1 MNASDDLNALRFRL
15 TAAGGVLVALL
26 VAGVLGYR
34 LIAPEAGWI
43 DALYMTVITLTTV
56 GFGEVIPMDG
66 RPGARLFT
74 SVLILV
80 GMGGVLYFVS
90 TATAFVLEGQL
101 THLFWKRRMQRDIER
116 LTDHLIVCGD
126 SPAAVYAIRELR
138 AVDRAVVL
146 IIPEEA
152 TGETHSALAE
162 APDAMVVRGD
172 PAEDEVL
179 QMAGIERAAGLAACT
194 QNDRDNL
201 VITLSARQLNAGI
214 RIVAS
219 VRDVSHGEKLRKVG
233 ADGVVSPE
241 SIGGLRLASELIRPH
256 TVSFLDIMLRDRDLN
271 LRIDEIG
278 IGEGSRTVGRTA
290 GELRDM
296 DLGRALF
303 MALRA
308 PDGSWVYYPPNTTRI
323 QAGSTLIFMGSPD
336 DFRLV
341 TDLLDGSMTSKPQP
355 AAS

>member
-1 MNASDDLNALRFRL
+1 MSTSDDLNALRFRL
-15 TAAGGVLVALL
+15 AAAGGVLVALL
-26 VAGVLGYR
+26 VVGVIGYR
-34 LIAPEAGWI
+34 LLAPESGWI
-43 DALYMTVITLTTV
+43 DAFYMTVITLTTV
-56 GFGEVIPMDG
+56 GFGEIVPLDG
-66 RPGARLFT
+66 RGRLFT
-74 SVLILV
+74 SILILI

-138 AVDRAVVL
+138 ATDRAVVL
-146 IIPEEA
+146 IIPEGA
-152 TGETHSALAE
+152 TGETHSTLAE
-162 APDAMVVRGD
+162 APDALVVRGD

-179 QMAGIERAAGLAACT
+179 LAAGLARAAGLAACT
-194 QNDRDNL
+194 TNDRDNL
-201 VITLSARQLNAGI
+201 VITLSARQLNPAV

-219 VRDVSHGEKLRKVG
+219 VKDLSHTDKLRKVG

-271 LRIDEIG
+271 LRIDEISISG
-278 IGEGSRTVGRTA
+278 GSRTVGRTA
-290 GELRDM
+290 GEIRDM

-303 MALRA
+303 MALRR
-308 PDGSWVYYPPNTTRI
+308 PDGDWVYYPPNDTRVA
-323 QAGSTLIFMGSPD
+323 AGSTLILMGSPD

-341 TDLLDGSMTSKPQP
+341 CDLLDGTMISKPL
-355 AAS
+355 AGRA